1 MQREYIY
8 SILKIHLSALIF
20 LTLWRLFFLIYFS
33 DLNLIQNYK
42 YDILNIFFLGMRI
55 DLTLLAYIQ
64 VPISIYMIFNIF
76 MNKFCNKKLLTIYF
90 FTTLSIY
97 SFLLFANFG
106 FYSYF
111 GENINL
117 LFFGIIDDDKTAIL
131 KTIWDNYPVIYI
143 IFIFFIY
150 LYILFNYL
158 KRTFN
163 IIKI

>member
-1 MQREYIY
+1 
-8 SILKIHLSALIF
+8 
-20 LTLWRLFFLIYFS
+20 
-33 DLNLIQNYK
+33 
-42 YDILNIFFLGMRI
+42 MRI